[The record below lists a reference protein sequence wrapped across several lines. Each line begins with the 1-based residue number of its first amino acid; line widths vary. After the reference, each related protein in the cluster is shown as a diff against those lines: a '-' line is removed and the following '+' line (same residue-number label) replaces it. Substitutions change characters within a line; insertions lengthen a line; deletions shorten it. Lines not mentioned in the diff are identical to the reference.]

1 MKTFKLFLR
10 SLINNEAA
18 VEGGRTRPWW
28 LAIIMIF
35 VSLILSL
42 IPTLVTSLKKD
53 GSDFI
58 NGSYVYGYD
67 VAMEAFIKDTNEKD
81 LHLVVKESETGKYLD
96 LDKATWDAAYPTT
109 NTYGMNRYAH
119 LNSNNTIDFEVYYVD
134 EIITQEHLDHI
145 TKAIVEEDKTENRAV
160 SFVLF
165 GKTTYISSLYS
176 LTSTTAKGTVYC
188 DYKYF
193 DVDYDFTTMCN
204 VKIGDK
210 EVTPLT
216 VDRSNAKEY
225 RSYCLAYWNS
235 IKGVYSIG
243 FKQNKFTSL
252 WQTLLLMFGIN
263 LGITIFMGLMIFI
276 LTRGKNNPFRIY
288 TFWET
293 QKIAYWAAPAPTV
306 IAMIL
311 GFFLSSFATVTYP
324 LVMGLRIMWLSM
336 RTLRPENATP
346 VTTQDV
352 KKDEPKEVK
361 VKSVKQ

>member
-42 IPTLVTSLKKD
+42 IPTLVTSLNKN

-58 NGSYVYGYD
+58 NGNYVYGYD
-67 VAMEAFIKDTNEKD
+67 VAMEAFVKDTNEKN

-96 LDKATWDAAYPTT
+96 LDKAAWDVAYPTK
-109 NTYGMNRYAH
+109 NSYDMNRYAH
-119 LNSNNTIDFEVYYVD
+119 LNSDNAIDFEVYYVN
-134 EIITQEHLDHI
+134 EVITQEHLDHI
-145 TKAIVEEDKTENRAV
+145 VNALVNGEVQKRSV

-165 GKTTYISSLYS
+165 GKTTFISSLYS

-188 DYKYF
+188 DYNYF
-193 DVDYDFTTMCN
+193 EVGYDFTTMCN

-216 VDRSNAKEY
+216 INRADPKEY
-225 RSYCLAYWNS
+225 KAYVGAYWDS
-235 IKGVYSIG
+235 IKGVYTTG
-243 FKQNKFTSL
+243 FKTNKITSL

-263 LGITIFMGLMIFI
+263 LGVTVFMGLMIFI

-293 QKIAYWAAPAPTV
+293 QKIAYWATPAPTV
-306 IAMIL
+306 IAMVL

-324 LVMGLRIMWLSM
+324 LVLGLRIMWLSM

-352 KKDEPKEVK
+352 KTKDEPKEVK
-361 VKSVKQ
+361 VKKAKQ